1 VQENSRI
8 AVVDDDAAMREA
20 VKSLLDSAGFEAEVF
35 ASAREFL
42 TSGRLAGTACLVVDV
57 RMPGMNGIELQE
69 NLTSTR
75 RGIPI
80 IFITA
85 HADETV
91 RARVL
96 QRGAVA
102 VLQKPFTDEALLDA
116 VTAAMAKPDPTPAAP
131 DLDATAFVVDDDP
144 GIRQAVASLVRSAG
158 WKAQVFAS
166 AQEFL
171 ARAPKD
177 VPGCLVLD
185 LRMPGLSGLDLQSRM
200 AELGLEIPIVFVT
213 EYGDIPTT
221 VRAMKAGAVEFLTK
235 PFQDKDLLKAIAVAV
250 QRHRQ
255 IRRERAKLEALRA
268 LHGTLTKRE
277 REVMALVV
285 SGMLNKQIAAALGTT
300 EMTVKVH
307 RGRVMRKMR
316 AASVADLVR
325 MAERLGNHS
334 DLPPGDE
341 PSGVPGRDGR
351 AR

>member
-1 VQENSRI
+1 MQANSRI
-8 AVVDDDAAMREA
+8 AVVDDEAAMREA
-20 VKSLLDSAGFEAEVF
+20 VKSLLGSAGFEAEVF
-35 ASAREFL
+35 ASARELL
-42 TSGRLAGTACLVVDV
+42 TSGRLVGTACLVVDV
-57 RMPGMNGIELQE
+57 RMPGMSGIELQE
-69 NLTSTR
+69 TLIKSR
-75 RGIPI
+75 RRVPI

-91 RARVL
+91 RARAL

-102 VLQKPFTDEALLDA
+102 VLQKPFADEALLDA
-116 VTAAMAKPDPTPAAP
+116 VAAAMAMPDPTPAVP
-131 DLDATAFVVDDDP
+131 DPDATIFVVDDDS
-144 GIRQAVASLVRSAG
+144 GVRQAVASLVRSAG
-158 WKAQVFAS
+158 WKTQTFAS
-166 AQEFL
+166 AHEFL
-171 ARAPKD
+171 ARAPQD

-213 EYGDIPTT
+213 EYGDVPTT

-235 PFQDKDLLKAIAVAV
+235 PFRDEDLLEAIAVAV
-250 QRHRQ
+250 QRHRR
-255 IRRERAKLEALRA
+255 IRGERAKLDALRA
-268 LHGTLTKRE
+268 LHDTLTKRE

-325 MAERLGNHS
+325 MAESLGNHP
-334 DLPPGDE
+334 DRPDGDE
-341 PSGVPGRDGR
+341 PSGVPGGDGR
-351 AR
+351 VK

>member
-1 VQENSRI
+1 VQDNSRI
-8 AVVDDDAAMREA
+8 AVVDDDAAVREA
-20 VKSLLDSAGFEAEVF
+20 VKSLLGSAGFEAEVF
-35 ASAREFL
+35 ASARELL
-42 TSGRLAGTACLVVDV
+42 TSGRLAGTACLVLDV

-69 NLTSTR
+69 SLIKSR
-75 RGIPI
+75 RRVPI

-91 RARVL
+91 RARAL

-116 VTAAMAKPDPTPAAP
+116 VTAAMAKPAPTPAVP
-131 DLDATAFVVDDDP
+131 DPDATVFVVDDDP
-144 GIRQAVASLVRSAG
+144 GIREAVASLVRSAG

-177 VPGCLVLD
+177 VPACLVLD

-213 EYGDIPTT
+213 EYGDVPTT

-235 PFQDKDLLKAIAVAV
+235 PFRDQDLLDAVAV
-250 QRHRQ
+250 AVERSRDM
-255 IRRERAKLEALRA
+255 RRGRAELDALRA
-268 LHGTLTKRE
+268 LHRTLTKRE

-325 MAERLGNHS
+325 MAERLGNQP
-334 DLPPGDE
+334 DPPPGEE
-341 PSGVPGRDGR
+341 PSGVLGRDGPVK
-351 AR
+351 